1 MITDWHTLN
10 REPSLPGLYAR
21 AATRRKITGTTLPAS
36 GLRCW
41 VDVDSRRLAAY
52 RKVCGFADKGLLPPT
67 YPHILGFAL
76 QMQLLTARDFPFPLL
91 GLIHLS
97 NQIRV
102 LRPMGGVNRG
112 RVSVQVQNLQ
122 PHAKGATFDLLT
134 TLDDQLGPLW
144 EAQSRMLCRSA
155 KLEGEPLEEQLAS
168 SLALTEVEH
177 WKAPSDIGRQYAKVS
192 GDYNP
197 IHLSTASARLF
208 GFPTAIAHGL
218 WNKARTLAALAVHLP
233 VANVEIAVQFKKP
246 VRLPSEV
253 KLLASAPGASGDFQL
268 TGAGGLEHMVGHWRP
283 VAGLIAIER
292 VSL

>member
-21 AATRRKITGTTLPAS
+21 AATRRKITGTTLPDS

-41 VDVDSRRLAAY
+41 VDVDPQRLAAY
-52 RKVCGFADKGLLPPT
+52 RKVCGFADNGLLPPT

-76 QMQLLTARDFPFPLL
+76 QMQLLTASNFPFPLL

-97 NQIRV
+97 NRIRV
-102 LRPMGGVNRG
+102 LRPLGGVSRA

-122 PHAKGATFDLLT
+122 PHAKGATFDLVT
-134 TLDDQLGPLW
+134 TLDDQLGTLW
-144 EAQSRMLCRSA
+144 EAQSQMLCRGV
-155 KLEGEPLEEQLAS
+155 KLDGEPVEEALAS
-168 SLALTEVEH
+168 TLMLSEVED
-177 WKAPSDIGRQYAKVS
+177 WKAPSDIGRQYARVS

-197 IHLSTASARLF
+197 IHLSAASARFF

-218 WNKARTLAALAVHLP
+218 WLKARTLAALGEQLAVS
-233 VANVEIAVQFKKP
+233 NVDIAVQFKKP

-253 KLLASAPGASGDFQL
+253 TLLASAAGSSGDL
-268 TGAGGLEHMVGHWRP
+268 RLAGAGDLEHMVGHWQP
-283 VAGLIAIER
+283 LA
-292 VSL
+292 

>member
-10 REPSLPGLYAR
+10 REPSLPPLYAR
-21 AATRRKITGTTLPAS
+21 AATRRKITGTTLPDS

-41 VDVDSRRLAAY
+41 LNVDPQRLAAY
-52 RKVCGFADKGLLPPT
+52 RNVCGFADNGLLPPT
-67 YPHILGFAL
+67 YPHILAFAL
-76 QMQLLTARDFPFPLL
+76 QMQLLTAKEFPFPLL

-97 NQIRV
+97 NRIRV
-102 LRPMGGVNRG
+102 LRPMGGVNRV

-122 PHAKGATFDLLT
+122 PHAKGATFDLVT

-144 EAQSRMLCRSA
+144 EAESRMLCRGV
-155 KLEGEPLEEQLAS
+155 KLEGEPVEEMLAS
-168 SLALTEVEH
+168 TLAMTEVAH

-197 IHLSTASARLF
+197 IHLSALSAKLF

-218 WNKARTLAALAVHLP
+218 WNKARTLSALADHLP
-233 VANVEIAVQFKKP
+233 TANVEIEVQFRKP

-253 KLLASAPGASGDFQL
+253 TLMASAAGSSGDLQL
-268 TGAGGLEHMVGHWRP
+268 LGAGDIEHMVGHWRP
-283 VAGLIAIER
+283 VA
-292 VSL
+292 